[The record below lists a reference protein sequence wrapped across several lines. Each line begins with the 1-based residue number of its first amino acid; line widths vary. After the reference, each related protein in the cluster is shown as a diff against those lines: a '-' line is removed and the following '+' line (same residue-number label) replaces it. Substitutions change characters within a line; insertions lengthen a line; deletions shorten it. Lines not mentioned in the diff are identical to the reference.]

1 MALEVNGKLIMLL
14 PPQSGMGKNG
24 AWTKQEFVIETN
36 EQYPKKICIS
46 AWGDKG
52 TQVAQIPV
60 GTSVKVSVNIESRE
74 FNSKWYTDVRMWAI
88 QVENSGI
95 DPVYPDT
102 QYADSMP
109 MGTPAPAPQAPM
121 PDSAPAIEFADSSD
135 DLPF

>member
-1 MALEVNGKLIMLL
+1 MEVSGKLILLL

-24 AWTKQEFVIETN
+24 AWNKQDFVIETN

-52 TQVAQIPV
+52 TQAAQIPI
-60 GTSVKVSVNIESRE
+60 GTNVKVNVNIESRE
-74 FNSKWYTDVRMWAI
+74 FNGKWYTDVRMWAI
-88 QVENSGI
+88 QVENGGGI
-95 DPVYPDT
+95 DPVYPDV

-109 MGTPAPAPQAPM
+109 ANPAENNTGSMEAADAAPKV
-121 PDSAPAIEFADSSD
+121 EFADTSD